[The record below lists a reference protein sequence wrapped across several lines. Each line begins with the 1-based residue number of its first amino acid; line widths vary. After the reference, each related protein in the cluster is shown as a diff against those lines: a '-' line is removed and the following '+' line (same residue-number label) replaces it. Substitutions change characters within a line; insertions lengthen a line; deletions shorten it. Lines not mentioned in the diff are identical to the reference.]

1 MNKTTEFINYM
12 ISKQKFGDSKL
23 EDYAKEHYVPIV
35 KRDTAN
41 LLRILV
47 SATKPKK
54 ILEIG
59 TAIGYSGKLM
69 LQASED
75 SFLTTLEIDYDRYI
89 FAQKTLK
96 KFADRVEFHL
106 CDAGDFLLNCD
117 EKYDFVFLDG
127 PKAQYL
133 SYLPSI
139 LNVLNDGAIFVA
151 DNVLQEGMTAGEI
164 PTKHKLE
171 STIERMHKFLD
182 IICKSKEL
190 QTTILPI
197 GDGLSISIFKSNE
210 KLTNKN

>member
-1 MNKTTEFINYM
+1 MNKTAEFINYM

-23 EDYAKEHYVPIV
+23 ETYAKEHYVPIV

-41 LLRILV
+41 MLRILV
-47 SATKPKK
+47 SATKPKN

-59 TAIGYSGKLM
+59 TAIGYSGKIM
-69 LQASED
+69 LEASSE
-75 SFLTTLEIDYDRYI
+75 SFLTTLEIDYDRYVI
-89 FAQKTLK
+89 AQKTLK
-96 KFADRVEFHL
+96 KFANRVEFNL

-117 EKYDFVFLDG
+117 KKFDFVFLDG

-151 DNVLQEGMTAGEI
+151 DNVLQDGMTAGEV

-182 IICKSKEL
+182 MICKSKEL

-197 GDGLSISIFKSNE
+197 GDGLSISIYKKIEN
-210 KLTNKN
+210 NN